1 MSPVANCITV
11 HDHAGLSPA
20 KVRHRTGLYVTPF
33 ENIWIIIMRNE
44 ITRVKETS
52 CCFPGLSHARISV
65 VNRQFTIENRQ
76 ADFCDLIIWR
86 PDGFYDYTGIETEIL
101 VLKIENPDSTQ
112 PSDSMPKYSIAP

>member
-1 MSPVANCITV
+1 MAW
-11 HDHAGLSPA
+11 APA
-20 KVRHRTGLYVTPF
+20 RLLTHEML
-33 ENIWIIIMRNE
+33 
-44 ITRVKETS
+44 
-52 CCFPGLSHARISV
+52 PG
-65 VNRQFTIENRQ
+65 Q